1 MIQWMALVWQDGC
14 TRPRPSHP
22 MAVPCQRAFVLALS
36 LGIHHIT
43 GCGSHAFAAG
53 VLDAGLASP
62 ARLACLVDIKRV
74 MFAVYYIVQK

>member
-1 MIQWMALVWQDGC
+1 MDGAC
-14 TRPRPSHP
+14 LARRLHP
-22 MAVPCQRAFVLALS
+22 AAPVTPNGCPCQRAFVLALS

-74 MFAVYYIVQK
+74 MFAFYYTPTL